1 MEQRQATDQPP
12 YTFEAT
18 IKASSPK
25 AQTNIEMLTY
35 AKQFIDPSKCVLIG
49 PIPAMQSKV
58 RGSYHHH
65 LLIQANTRTSLN
77 KLLVYLSDSLTND
90 KNSISK
96 KVRWSINVDPIEF

>member
-35 AKQFIDPSKCVLIG
+35 AKQFIDTSKCVLIG